1 VLDDH
6 GLSNEWKTEFTGI
19 RNVLDKYLDKYPEIP
34 TSTVAG
40 APPKRRI
47 IMEVVVYGDL
57 AHANPDKR
65 EIFKKWHSVRLIEVF
80 FKTEFMKILGA
91 ACGAIIAVKNLSEK
105 ELSTT

>member
-19 RNVLDKYLDKYPEIP
+19 RNVLDKYLDEYPEIP

-47 IMEVVVYGDL
+47 ITPGVAWGR
-57 AHANPDKR
+57 ATPN
-65 EIFKKWHSVRLIEVF
+65 
-80 FKTEFMKILGA
+80 
-91 ACGAIIAVKNLSEK
+91 N
-105 ELSTT
+105 